1 MEASS
6 ERLTDKDYSIELQG
20 EVCLVTFKPGTV
32 VTPAMVKEA
41 VARERL
47 MDQREQIK
55 DIWDF
60 RGCTPSKNFTYGAIE
75 RFVEYVNSVFKGK
88 WNSKT
93 AFLVDENLAFGVTR
107 MFLSL
112 SERLPSEICVFHG
125 ESEAYDFFGLKPE

>member
-1 MEASS
+1 VEASS
-6 ERLTDKDYSIELQG
+6 ERLTDKDYSIEMQG

-32 VTPAMVKEA
+32 VTPEMVKEA
-41 VARERL
+41 VAQERL
-47 MDQREQIK
+47 KDQRDQII

-75 RFVEYVNSVFKGK
+75 RFVEYVNSVFKGN

-112 SERLPSEICVFHG
+112 SERLPSEICVFHKKSDAD
-125 ESEAYDFFGLKPE
+125 EFVGLQPE